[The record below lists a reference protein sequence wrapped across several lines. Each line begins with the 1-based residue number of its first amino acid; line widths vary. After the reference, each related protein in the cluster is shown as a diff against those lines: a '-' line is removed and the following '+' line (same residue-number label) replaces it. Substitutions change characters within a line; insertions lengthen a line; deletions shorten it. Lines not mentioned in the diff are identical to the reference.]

1 MPDSNVRVRC
11 PVALDKYMR
20 TGRSWLQ
27 ERSQSTPSVEHRL
40 LALPFFYRVDLD
52 GLGVDLSHRQTSG
65 RLTAILRIPAIAAPS
80 SDDKV
85 HFRDVRDYAGRIFSS
100 KRSANRFS
108 PQLRAKSD
116 AELHVGS

>member
-1 MPDSNVRVRC
+1 MLNLKPPRH
-11 PVALDKYMR
+11 
-20 TGRSWLQ
+20 
-27 ERSQSTPSVEHRL
+27 TP
-40 LALPFFYRVDLD
+40 
-52 GLGVDLSHRQTSG
+52 T
-65 RLTAILRIPAIAAPS
+65 LRIPVIAAPS